1 MNQSDEL
8 VDIDVFRMGAQ
19 RWLAENMTA
28 RVSAEDHGAS
38 GDERAAVARNKVLQ
52 ERLFAGNLAGLTF
65 PKEYGGQGL
74 TAIHQQ
80 AFDEES
86 AGYEM
91 PTILRVPTLTII
103 GPTIL
108 ACGSRAQKE
117 RYLPPLLRGHE
128 WWVQLLSEPTGG
140 SDLAGVITRG
150 VRDGDV
156 FVLNGQKV
164 WSTGAHYS
172 DFGLAL
178 VRTNAEAPKHRGLTM
193 VIVPFGA
200 PGVTVKPIKQ
210 ITGDADFCEVFF
222 DDVQVHIDNVVGEI
236 NEGWSVASTLMGF
249 ERRAAGVGR
258 PRDVVADLLR
268 LSEQSEEPLAGDVG
282 RLISDTHVNAVVE
295 SYLARRIT
303 QAVQLGVMPPQASAL
318 LKLYRA
324 AKVQAGT
331 EAALDILG
339 TEGVVWDPQ
348 DPSGGDWAQEYLGSR
363 ARSIAGGTNEMQR
376 NVIGDRLLGL
386 PREPQPGANVPFNQI
401 LQNRV
406 PDRFQRDDP
415 K

>member
-1 MNQSDEL
+1 VNQGDEL
-8 VDIDVFRMGAQ
+8 VEIDAFRTEAR

-28 RVSAEDHGAS
+28 RVSAEDHGTS
-38 GDERAAVARNKVLQ
+38 GDEREAVARAKSLQ
-52 ERLFAGNLAGLTF
+52 ERLFEGNFAGLSF

-74 TAIHQQ
+74 TALHQQ

-103 GPTIL
+103 GPTLL
-108 ACGSRAQKE
+108 ACGSSAQKE
-117 RYLPPLLRGHE
+117 RYLPPLLHGHE

-156 FVLNGQKV
+156 LILNGQKV

-200 PGVTVKPIKQ
+200 PGVTVKQIKQ
-210 ITGDADFCEVFF
+210 ITGEADFCEVFF
-222 DDVQVHIDNVVGEI
+222 DDVQVHVDNVVGEI

-268 LSEQSEEPLAGDVG
+268 LSEQREEPLTGNVD
-282 RLISDTHVNAVVE
+282 RLIADTHVSAVVE
-295 SYLARRIT
+295 SYLARRVT

-331 EAALDILG
+331 EAALEILG
-339 TEGVVWDPQ
+339 TQGVVWDPQ

-386 PREPQPGANVPFNQI
+386 PREPQAAANVPFNQI

-406 PDRFQRDDP
+406 PDRFRRDDP
-415 K
+415 Q

>member
-1 MNQSDEL
+1 VNQGDDLME
-8 VDIDVFRMGAQ
+8 VDAFRTTAR
-19 RWLAENMTA
+19 RWLAENM
-28 RVSAEDHGAS
+28 SAQASEDHGIS
-38 GDERAAVARNKVLQ
+38 GDELEAVARAKVLQ
-52 ERLFAGNLAGLTF
+52 ERLFTGNFAGLTF

-74 TAIHQQ
+74 TAVHQQ

-91 PTILRVPTLTII
+91 PTVLRVPTLAII

-108 ACGSRAQKE
+108 ACGSSAQKQ
-117 RYLPPLLRGHE
+117 RYLPPLLHGHE

-150 VRDGDV
+150 ARDGDV
-156 FVLNGQKV
+156 LVLNGQKV

-178 VRTNAEAPKHRGLTM
+178 VRTNPEAPKHRGLTM

-210 ITGDADFCEVFF
+210 ITGEADFCEVFF

-268 LSEQSEEPLAGDVG
+268 LSEQRKEPLTGDVA
-282 RLISDTHVNAVVE
+282 RLIADTHIRAVVE

-303 QAVQLGVMPPQASAL
+303 QAVQLGAMPPQASAL

-331 EAALDILG
+331 EAALEILG

-386 PREPQPGANVPFNQI
+386 PREPQPSANVPFNQI

-406 PDRFQRDDP
+406 PDRFQRDNP
-415 K
+415 T